1 MLYGLKYRMRGNSF
15 LLQLFKSPLVLG
27 CLLVLASTSVPAQWA
42 DTDTLFQY
50 GVEAFQQG
58 QFDEARL
65 YLENARNQGLDSPS
79 LSYNLGVVYYQLER
93 YDEAAESFR
102 QLLDTDS
109 HALASYNLGLIALKQ
124 EDTGAAKA
132 AFRVVIEANAAENL
146 NTLAERQ
153 LARLGE
159 PGLDGADE
167 KRWFGYAAL
176 SGGYESNIG
185 LFPDSARSDV
195 SAAFFE
201 TVLAG
206 NGYLW
211 GAAEAGVR
219 GDFGIYRRQYV
230 SEQDFDSDVGQLA
243 MSWVQAAGPG
253 SVRLGAVGAWLY
265 RGGSAQE
272 QHARLLAEYQQ
283 GGCVGWFAAER
294 CRIRFT
300 AAEVMAEPEY
310 DPYDGQ
316 FYRLDARYQV
326 LWQGWKGQLDY
337 RAEYNDRDDLTTS
350 TEFYS
355 LSPQRHQLEM
365 RVSYPV
371 LSALELGLSTGVRY
385 SKYRDSSRLVVP
397 GGTAVIRRSDT
408 RLQTGLDAR
417 WSLGNGVA
425 LMATYDYK
433 TNASNID
440 RYDYSNQSV
449 DAGVEISF

>member
-1 MLYGLKYRMRGNSF
+1 MLYGLKYRMRGISF
-15 LLQLFKSPLVLG
+15 LLQLFKLPLVLG
-27 CLLVLASTSVPAQWA
+27 CLLALASTGVPAQWA
-42 DTDTLFQY
+42 DSSTLFQY

-58 QFDEARL
+58 KFDEARL
-65 YLENARNQGLDSPS
+65 YLEHARNQGLDSPS

-93 YDEAAESFR
+93 YDEAADTFS
-102 QLLDTDS
+102 QLLDTNS

-124 EDTGAAKA
+124 GNTDAAKT
-132 AFRVVIEANAAENL
+132 AFRAVIEANAAENL

-159 PGLDGADE
+159 PRPGAGE

-195 SAAFFE
+195 SAAFAE

-211 GAAEAGVR
+211 GNGQSGVR
-219 GDFGIYRRQYV
+219 GDLGYYGRHYI

-243 MSWVQAAGPG
+243 LSWVQAAGPG

-283 GGCVGWFAAER
+283 GGCLGWFASEH

-300 AAEVMAEPEY
+300 AAEVMAEPEF
-310 DPYDGQ
+310 DPYDGRY
-316 FYRLDARYQV
+316 YRLGARYQA
-326 LWQGWKGQLDY
+326 LWEGWRGQLDY
-337 RAEYNDRDDLTTS
+337 RGEYNDRSDLTTS

-371 LSALELGLSTGVRY
+371 LTVLELGLSAGVRY
-385 SKYRDSSRLVVP
+385 SEYRDPSRLVVP
-397 GGTAVIRRSDT
+397 EGTLVIRRADT
-408 RLQTGLDAR
+408 RLQTGIDAR
-417 WSLGNGVA
+417 WSLDHGVA

-433 TNASNID
+433 NNASNIE

-449 DAGVEISF
+449 DVGVEVSF